1 MMKLFLFFCFTVF
14 VFASDVLTFGNEKKD
29 IKTTIYSVQ
38 LFSEKDIAKAK
49 TTLEKTPENI
59 KKETFLHK
67 IGDYVVGRYGE
78 NKSYSSMK
86 QSLQKAKEAGYLD
99 AYIIESTNLDMKSS
113 LVFAPTQEEKKQHAA
128 VDNSTIGI
136 SKFDQSNILLKANNA
151 YQSGDE
157 TEAMLYYEMLLASG
171 YENQKIKNNLCY
183 LYGKQGAW
191 FQAKSI
197 IESQRYQGKLL
208 YAYSNGAVQ
217 SNQENYYNDILPYI
231 SIDNSGRLMML
242 TGFYFEKREDMQ
254 RAISFYKMAYEKN
267 PSDPYNIFVYAR
279 VLDMEQKTQ
288 AAALYRDV
296 LNKIDSSH
304 PLYATIQ
311 KRVIELGE

>member
-1 MMKLFLFFCFTVF
+1 MKLFLFFCFAVF
-14 VFASDVLTFGNEKKD
+14 VFASDALTFGDEKKD

-49 TTLEKTPENI
+49 TILEKTPENI

-99 AYIIESTNLDMKSS
+99 AYIIESTNLDMKNS
-113 LVFAPTQEEKKQHAA
+113 LVFASTQEEKKQHAK
-128 VDNSTIGI
+128 VESSTIGM

-151 YQSGDE
+151 YQSGSE
-157 TEAMLYYEMLLASG
+157 AEAMLYYEMLLASG
-171 YENQKIKNNLCY
+171 YENQKMKNNLCY

-191 FQAKSI
+191 FQAKNI
-197 IESQRYQGKLL
+197 IEGQRYQGKLL
-208 YAYSNGAVQ
+208 YAYANGAVQ

-231 SIDNSGRLMML
+231 AIDNSGKLMML

-267 PSDPYNIFVYAR
+267 PSDPYNIFAYAR

-288 AAALYRDV
+288 ATALYRDV
-296 LNKIDSSH
+296 LSKINSSH

-311 KRVIELGE
+311 KRVSELGE

>member
-1 MMKLFLFFCFTVF
+1 MKKLFLFFCFTVF
-14 VFASDVLTFGNEKKD
+14 VFASDALTFGDEKKD
-29 IKTTIYSVQ
+29 IKTTVYSVL

-49 TTLEKTPENI
+49 TALEKTPENI

-99 AYIIESTNLDMKSS
+99 AYIVESTNLDMKNS
-113 LVFAPTQEEKKQHAA
+113 LLFTPIQEEKKQHAKA
-128 VDNSTIGI
+128 DNSNIGI

-151 YQSGDE
+151 YKSGEE

-191 FQAKSI
+191 FQAKNI
-197 IESQRYQGKLL
+197 IEGQRYQGKLL
-208 YAYSNGAVQ
+208 YAYANGAVQ

-231 SIDNSGRLMML
+231 AIDNSGKLMML

-267 PSDPYNIFVYAR
+267 PSDPYNIFAYAR
-279 VLDMEQKTQ
+279 VLDMEQNSQSKTIYMDI
-288 AAALYRDV
+288 LK
-296 LNKIDSSH
+296 KIDTSH
-304 PLYATIQ
+304 PLYATIY
-311 KRVIELGE
+311 KRVSEIGE

>member
-1 MMKLFLFFCFTVF
+1 MIKLFLFFSFTVF
-14 VFASDVLTFGNEKKD
+14 VFASDALTFGDEKKD

-59 KKETFLHK
+59 KRETFLHK

-99 AYIIESTNLDMKSS
+99 AYIVESTDLDMKNS
-113 LVFAPTQEEKKQHAA
+113 LFFTPTQEEKKQHAK
-128 VDNSTIGI
+128 VDNSNIGI

-151 YQSGDE
+151 YKSGE
-157 TEAMLYYEMLLASG
+157 EAEAMLYYEMLLASG

-191 FQAKSI
+191 FQAKNI
-197 IESQRYQGKLL
+197 IEGQRYQGKLL
-208 YAYSNGAVQ
+208 YAYANGAVQ
-217 SNQENYYNDILPYI
+217 GNQENYYNNILPYI
-231 SIDNSGRLMML
+231 AIDNSGKLMML

-267 PSDPYNIFVYAR
+267 PSDPYNIFAYAR
-279 VLDMEQKTQ
+279 VLDMEQNSQSRAVYMEILK
-288 AAALYRDV
+288 
-296 LNKIDSSH
+296 KIDTSH
-304 PLYATIQ
+304 PLHATIY
-311 KRVIELGE
+311 KRVSEIGE

>member
-1 MMKLFLFFCFTVF
+1 MIKLFLLFSFSVL
-14 VFASDVLTFGNEKKD
+14 VFASDALTFGNEKKD

-113 LVFAPTQEEKKQHAA
+113 LVFDGTNEEKKQVAQKQ
-128 VDNSTIGI
+128 DSNPKI
-136 SKFDQSNILLKANNA
+136 SKFDKSDILLKANNA

-157 TEAMLYYEMLLASG
+157 TGAMLYYEMLLASG

-183 LYGKQGAW
+183 LYGKKGAW
-191 FQAKSI
+191 FQAKST
-197 IESQRYQGKLL
+197 IESERHQGKLL
-208 YAYSNGAVQ
+208 YAYAYGAVK
-217 SNQENYYNDILPYI
+217 SNQENYYNDMLPYI
-231 SIDNSGRLMML
+231 AVDGSGKLMML

>member
-128 VDNSTIGI
+128 VDNSTISI

-197 IESQRYQGKLL
+197 IDSQRYQGKLL
-208 YAYSNGAVQ
+208 YAYANGAVQ

>member
-14 VFASDVLTFGNEKKD
+14 VFASDALTFGNEKKD

-113 LVFAPTQEEKKQHAA
+113 LVFAPTQEEKKQHAE
-128 VDNSTIGI
+128 VKNSTIGI
-136 SKFDQSNILLKANNA
+136 SKFNQSNILLKANNA

-197 IESQRYQGKLL
+197 IDSQRYQGKLL